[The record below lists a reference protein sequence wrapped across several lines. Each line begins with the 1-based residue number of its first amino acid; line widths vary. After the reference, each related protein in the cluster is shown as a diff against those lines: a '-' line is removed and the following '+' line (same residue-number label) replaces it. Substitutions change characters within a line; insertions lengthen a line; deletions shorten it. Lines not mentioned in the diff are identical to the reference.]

1 MKKLII
7 VVGSTGSSK
16 SELSKKL
23 AKYFYTDIFVAD
35 AFQVYK
41 EINAGINKPSQQDLK
56 EIKYHFVNHISIYD
70 EWNVKKF
77 QSEFNKEIL
86 NNTKDVLIVEGG
98 SNLYIDAIVK
108 NYNFKPISN
117 NLFTNLQFQSNEVLW
132 NELNKLD
139 ENEAKKIS
147 IENKRRIIQA
157 LKIIYSNNEKKSILD
172 SKNNPPIFNC
182 FLIWKKVERQTL
194 YKILDERTQK
204 MYQENKWFDEV
215 KKLINHDKNIIN
227 LNSFKA
233 IGYPEI
239 YQAILNNTVPNL
251 ELIKQKVRNYAKRQE
266 TWIRNK
272 FKIDFI
278 YNSQKD
284 WLNLIEQCKK
294 FITK

>member
-23 AKYFYTDIFVAD
+23 AKYFHTDIFVAD

-41 EINAGINKPSQQDLK
+41 EINAGINKPSDQDLK
-56 EIKYHFVNHISIYD
+56 EINYHFVNYISIYD

-77 QSEFNKEIL
+77 QSEFYKKVLDNI
-86 NNTKDVLIVEGG
+86 NDVLIVEGG
-98 SNLYIDAIVK
+98 SNLYIDSIIR
-108 NYNFKPISN
+108 NYNFKPISS
-117 NLFTNLQFQSNEVLW
+117 NLLINLQIQSNEALW
-132 NELNKLD
+132 DELYKLD
-139 ENEAKKIS
+139 ENEAKKIPKQ
-147 IENKRRIIQA
+147 NKRRIIQA

-172 SKNNPPIFNC
+172 TKNNSPIFDC
-182 FLIWKKVERQTL
+182 FLIWKKVDRQTL

-204 MYQENKWFDEV
+204 MYQENKWLDEV
-215 KKLINHDKNIIN
+215 KNLINHDKNIIN

-239 YQAILNNTVPNL
+239 YQSVLNNKIPNL
-251 ELIKQKVRNYAKRQE
+251 EMIKQKVRNYAKRQE

-272 FKIDFI
+272 FKINFV
-278 YNSQKD
+278 YNNQND
-284 WLNLIEQCKK
+284 WINLIEQCKK